1 MFILPWKRLINHP
14 PVHHKP
20 RSTEVFITWD
30 RQTINKNPCLLLA
43 LTVQSPLCSNESW
56 PTSCQSLFSQPS
68 IYTNFSIKFCPVT
81 TDAITWLCIHEKS
94 KLGRARASLQISQ
107 VAKQRVQRAQSRP
120 IGQSQDPAW
129 SHRGGPF
136 SSVHAH

>member
-1 MFILPWKRLINHP
+1 MFILAWKRLINHP

-20 RSTEVFITWD
+20 RSNEVFITWD

-81 TDAITWLCIHEKS
+81 TDAITWLCVHEKP

-120 IGQSQDPAW
+120 IGQSQDLAW